1 MELLR
6 ESSEITADAQNWT
19 DFRCEIEQA
28 WKDHCRQQAILEVQ
42 QHEQRQRQIEEQ
54 IARDRQ
60 FASQAAAA
68 TTNIYTYTHH
78 PITNDND
85 NDGMTTTITTT
96 RHHRGDDEKEDSEAA
111 AIAKRALI
119 ERFGYDVPEDDDIE
133 DHTASG
139 ADAILTNRQ
148 VAKMAEMERAQQLR
162 VHKGGTATKKEEQQK
177 TAQAKRNKQQIK
189 EERRK
194 RATKG
199 ERKR

>member
-1 MELLR
+1 
-6 ESSEITADAQNWT
+6 
-19 DFRCEIEQA
+19 
-28 WKDHCRQQAILEVQ
+28 
-42 QHEQRQRQIEEQ
+42 
-54 IARDRQ
+54 
-60 FASQAAAA
+60 
-68 TTNIYTYTHH
+68 
-78 PITNDND
+78 
-85 NDGMTTTITTT
+85 MTTTITTT